1 MFISVHP
8 GAKNNLVLMPPGVGV
23 EGGAFDRRQVNQ
35 AFDISLAI
43 IAAPRAA
50 VIWGSCGTIIP

>member
-1 MFISVHP
+1 MIFIKL
-8 GAKNNLVLMPPGVGV
+8 ALMPPGVGV
-23 EGGAFDRRQVNQ
+23 EGGAFDRGQVNQ